1 MFIETEQTPNPEVL
15 KFLPGRPV
23 MGAKPVIEFKSAQ
36 EAQSQSPLASALFM
50 VDGVTNVFFGADYI
64 SVSKQVAEEWFV
76 MKPAIL
82 GVIMQHFVANQP
94 VCYDNIQEGGAQEIY
109 DEEDAA
115 IVTQIKELLESRVR
129 PAVAQDGGDI
139 VFKGFERG
147 IVYLSMRGA
156 CAGCPSAT
164 ATLKMGIENLLKHFI
179 PEVVEVRQSAAT

>member
-23 MGAKPVIEFKSAQ
+23 MGAKSVIEFKSAQ
-36 EAQSQSPLASALFM
+36 EAESQSPLASALFM

-64 SVSKQVAEEWFV
+64 SVSKQESEEWFV